1 MKKHLL
7 LTAGLLAT
15 LAAPAMAGESAGYS
29 VSRNSSAPN
38 GDMRTDMSNTGFT
51 VNSRTSFVE
60 RAQPGFDTRYNERVG
75 YVAPSA
81 PPVHMNNMN
90 PAAGQTIIY
99 APVPVPTQTTTR
111 ATTYYNTNPSDFPNV
126 PADTSTTTVIETTT
140 R

>member
-15 LAAPAMAGESAGYS
+15 LAAPAMAGESASYS

-60 RAQPGFDTRYNERVG
+60 RAEPGFDTRYNEHMG
-75 YVAPSA
+75 YVAPRPAPMQLNSA
-81 PPVHMNNMN
+81 N
-90 PAAGQTIIY
+90 PAAGQTVIY
-99 APVPVPTQTTTR
+99 APAPTQTTTR

-126 PADTSTTTVIETTT
+126 PADASTTTVIETTT